1 VLKKSQTAARV
12 VVLGSA
18 LLPFVSPVAAG
29 SGPSHVV
36 ATLVSEQDAIVPG
49 QPFRVGLRLEMAEGW
64 HTYWTNP
71 GDAGLPPRLTWRLP
85 EGFTA
90 GPLAFPI
97 PKRIAVPPLMSY
109 GYEGEAIFPVAIEA
123 PAGLVPG
130 AETTLGARANWVE
143 CREVCLPGK
152 AEVSLTLP
160 VRGAAGPTAQAPMFE
175 AFRKAQPSAGD
186 RLSLKA
192 ATAAGQILLSFGAPG
207 GSAFS
212 GAYFFAADP
221 LTVEHAAPQKL
232 HAGREGNRLDAPL
245 ATTRTEPLTR
255 LRGLL
260 VLEGKD
266 AGAIAI
272 DLPVEA
278 LAAIPP
284 PPVSATQGPATGG
297 SRLAMALVFAFLGG
311 LILNLMPCVLPVL
324 SLKVLGFVKQ
334 AGDDRERARLH
345 GLVFT
350 LGVLVSFWIL
360 AGVLLGLRAGGQQ
373 IGWGF
378 QLQSPP
384 FVVFLSFLF
393 LLLALNLFG
402 VFEVGESL
410 VAAGNLAVGRQG
422 LAHSFWNGAL
432 ATLVATP
439 CTAPFMGSA
448 LGYGLSQPAAVSL
461 AIFTALGL
469 GMAAPYLVLS
479 WQPSLLR
486 FVPRPGPWMEGFK
499 QLMGFF
505 LLGTALAL
513 VWVLGRQVGVDAMAI
528 LLGALLLAGVGGWVW
543 GRPSRS
549 RAGRV
554 ARGLVAAALALAG
567 LAIGLTYA
575 KRGPEAGGVRSAAV
589 EVPRE
594 AGWETWSPARVDELR
609 KAGRPVFVDFTA
621 AWCLTCQVNAKVAL
635 ETRAVGDRFAQY
647 GVALLKADWTTG
659 DDQITKALA
668 SYGRQG
674 VPAYVLYGREPQA
687 EPRLLPEVLTPG
699 IVVAALDEMLGP
711 AVAEA
716 R

>member
-1 VLKKSQTAARV
+1 
-12 VVLGSA
+12 
-18 LLPFVSPVAAG
+18 
-29 SGPSHVV
+29 
-36 ATLVSEQDAIVPG
+36 
-49 QPFRVGLRLEMAEGW
+49 
-64 HTYWTNP
+64 
-71 GDAGLPPRLTWRLP
+71 
-85 EGFTA
+85 
-90 GPLAFPI
+90 
-97 PKRIAVPPLMSY
+97 MSY
-109 GYEGEAIFPVAIEA
+109 GYEGEAIFPVAIEV
-123 PAGLVPG
+123 PAGLTAGGEV
-130 AETTLGARANWVE
+130 TLAARASWVE
-143 CREVCLPGK
+143 CREVCIPGK

-160 VRGAAGPTAQAPMFE
+160 VRASGGPTAQAPAFE
-175 AFRKAQPSAGD
+175 AFRKAQPVAGEG
-186 RLSLKA
+186 LHLQA
-192 ATAAGQILLSFGAPG
+192 ATAAGKVLLSFGSVPG
-207 GSAFS
+207 GTVRE
-212 GAYFFAADP
+212 AYFFAADP
-221 LTVEHAAPQKL
+221 LTVEHAAPQTL
-232 HAGREGNRLDAPL
+232 HAGREANRLDATL

-260 VLEGKD
+260 VLEGVSP
-266 AGAIAI
+266 GAVSV

-284 PPVSATQGPATGG
+284 APAAAAKAPSAGGP
-297 SRLAMALVFAFLGG
+297 RLAMALAFAFLGG

-334 AGDDRERARLH
+334 AGDEHGRARRH

-360 AGVLLGLRAGGQQ
+360 AGVLLALRAGGQQ

-410 VAAGNLAVGRQG
+410 MAAGNLAAGRQG

-479 WQPSLLR
+479 WRPSLLR

-513 VWVLGRQVGVDAMAI
+513 VWVLGKQVGVDAMAI

-549 RAGRV
+549 SAGRV
-554 ARGLVAAALALAG
+554 TRGLVAATLAIGG

-575 KRGPEAGGVRSAAV
+575 KPGPAGAVHSAAA
-589 EVPRE
+589 ETAGE
-594 AGWETWSPARVDELR
+594 AGWETWSPDRVDELR

-635 ETRAVGDRFAQY
+635 ETRAVGERFAQY

-659 DDQITKALA
+659 DDRITKALA

-699 IVVAALDEMLGP
+699 IVIAALDEMLGP